1 MVNAK
6 NMCIFNGRIARVDDP
21 VSRKGANGDFT
32 TVRFSIAV
40 DRVLT
45 KEQKEKAK
53 RDQSIKT
60 CDFIPCEAIGAT
72 ADTILK
78 WMPKGKSVTAVCTYD
93 TYESIN
99 NKTGEKYYGHQ
110 FKVEQITFST
120 QDSKALAEES
130 DDSDNGGYRQSR
142 SNKSANKPTNNFSMD
157 DDDDEDEDI
166 DEDELPFGSDDDDD
180 DEQDW

>member
-21 VSRKGANGDFT
+21 VSRRGANGDFT
-32 TVRFSIAV
+32 TLRFSIAV

-78 WMPKGKSVTAVCTYD
+78 WMPKGRSVTAVCTYD

-99 NKTGEKYYGHQ
+99 DRTGEKYYGHQ

-120 QDSKALAEES
+120 QDSKALAEGN
-130 DDSDNGGYRQSR
+130 DTDNGGYKQSR
-142 SNKSANKPTNNFSMD
+142 SNKSASKPTNNFSMD
-157 DDDDEDEDI
+157 DDDEDDDI

>member
-1 MVNAK
+1 MVNAR
-6 NMCIFNGRIARVDDP
+6 NMCIFNGRIARVDEP

-32 TVRFSIAV
+32 TLRFSIAV

-60 CDFIPCEAIGAT
+60 CDFVPCEAIGAT

-78 WMPKGKSVTAVCTYD
+78 WMPKGRSVTAVCTYD

-120 QDSKALAEES
+120 QDSKALAEGN
-130 DDSDNGGYRQSR
+130 DNDNGGYRQNK
-142 SNKSANKPTNNFSMD
+142 SNKSASKPTNNFSMD

>member
-1 MVNAK
+1 MVNAR

-32 TVRFSIAV
+32 TLRFSIAV

-60 CDFIPCEAIGAT
+60 CDFVPCEAIGAT

-78 WMPKGKSVTAVCTYD
+78 WMPKGRSVTAVCTYD

-120 QDSKALAEES
+120 QDSKALAEGN
-130 DDSDNGGYRQSR
+130 DNDNGGYKQSK
-142 SNKSANKPTNNFSMD
+142 SNKSASKPTNNFSMD